1 MLARALRANAL
12 RAAAGAAV
20 AGATSLALAEA
31 AKDKRFYEIEGEDAL
46 LAFKPAVPYPGWDS
60 NWDDL
65 KLTSRQVAKELGHEW
80 SSKFDYAANIR
91 KLFAEHTDV
100 PETEVDV
107 LVAQS
112 DDLPKLYRQSYA
124 KHAWGGA
131 SVRYI
136 VLVRHGQYDEQ
147 RALQKA
153 IKKEKGP
160 QATDLDE
167 MLQKDSWE
175 RINAGQVLT
184 ALGRQQATA
193 TGKLLARMLAP
204 ALDPER
210 EGDVRIHTSTMT
222 RAQETADLIAAEL
235 PPHVRR
241 LPPEKN
247 LSEGEPPALDVPAPY
262 FVTPRGAHVEGSRME
277 AAYRSLF
284 YRSLPRRRGGGGGGR
299 QQRRADAPVA
309 GRARRRARGR
319 AGARAEQAVP
329 LRVRRRRLPRQR
341 DPVLCAARAPAAAGG
356 VAPPRLVQ
364 RQLRAAAHLAA
375 LGRRLPRELRQLRP
389 PGARG
394 DDVRDGGGAGALSEV
409 MRVSVWFRN
418 YFIQRTFHSG
428 VFGPPTRPSAARTVR
443 HPVLPERSL
452 PPRRGGPR

>member
-31 AKDKRFYEIEGEDAL
+31 AKDKRFYEIEGDDAL

-80 SSKFDYAANIR
+80 SSRFDYAANIR

-153 IKKEKGP
+153 IKKELGP

-409 MRVSVWFRN
+409 E
-418 YFIQRTFHSG
+418 
-428 VFGPPTRPSAARTVR
+428 A
-443 HPVLPERSL
+443 VLFYTW
-452 PPRRGGPR
+452 PRRR

>member
-1 MLARALRANAL
+1 
-12 RAAAGAAV
+12 G
-20 AGATSLALAEA
+20 
-31 AKDKRFYEIEGEDAL
+31 DDAL

-80 SSKFDYAANIR
+80 SSNFDYAANIR

-153 IKKEKGP
+153 IKKEIGP

-222 RAQETADLIAAEL
+222 RAQETAD
-235 PPHVRR
+235 
-241 LPPEKN
+241 
-247 LSEGEPPALDVPAPY
+247 
-262 FVTPRGAHVEGSRME
+262 
-277 AAYRSLF
+277 
-284 YRSLPRRRGGGGGGR
+284 
-299 QQRRADAPVA
+299 
-309 GRARRRARGR
+309 
-319 AGARAEQAVP
+319 
-329 LRVRRRRLPRQR
+329 
-341 DPVLCAARAPAAAGG
+341 
-356 VAPPRLVQ
+356 
-364 RQLRAAAHLAA
+364 
-375 LGRRLPRELRQLRP
+375 
-389 PGARG
+389 
-394 DDVRDGGGAGALSEV
+394 
-409 MRVSVWFRN
+409 
-418 YFIQRTFHSG
+418 
-428 VFGPPTRPSAARTVR
+428 
-443 HPVLPERSL
+443 
-452 PPRRGGPR
+452 

>member
-1 MLARALRANAL
+1 M
-12 RAAAGAAV
+12 
-20 AGATSLALAEA
+20 
-31 AKDKRFYEIEGEDAL
+31 

-153 IKKEKGP
+153 IKKEIGP

-284 YRSLPRRRGGGGGGR
+284 YRSLPRRRPPPAAPPEATTEAAAAGGGAAAEEEGGSS
-299 QQRRADAPVA
+299 AVLMHPSLVAPAAVPA
-309 GRARRRARGR
+309 AAPR
-319 AGARAEQAVP
+319 ARAEQAVP

-409 MRVSVWFRN
+409 AVL
-418 YFIQRTFHSG
+418 FI
-428 VFGPPTRPSAARTVR
+428 
-443 HPVLPERSL
+443 
-452 PPRRGGPR
+452 

>member
-1 MLARALRANAL
+1 M
-12 RAAAGAAV
+12 
-20 AGATSLALAEA
+20 
-31 AKDKRFYEIEGEDAL
+31 
-46 LAFKPAVPYPGWDS
+46 
-60 NWDDL
+60 
-65 KLTSRQVAKELGHEW
+65 
-80 SSKFDYAANIR
+80 
-91 KLFAEHTDV
+91 
-100 PETEVDV
+100 DV

-153 IKKEKGP
+153 IKKEIGP

-262 FVTPRGAHVEGSRME
+262 FVDAARRPRRGLADGGGVPLALLPVAPAAE
-277 AAYRSLF
+277 AAAR
-284 YRSLPRRRGGGGGGR
+284 RAAGGDDRGGGGGRRRGGGGGGR

-319 AGARAEQAVP
+319 AARA
-329 LRVRRRRLPRQR
+329 R
-341 DPVLCAARAPAAAGG
+341 
-356 VAPPRLVQ
+356 
-364 RQLRAAAHLAA
+364 
-375 LGRRLPRELRQLRP
+375 
-389 PGARG
+389 GA
-394 DDVRDGGGAGALSEV
+394 S
-409 MRVSVWFRN
+409 S
-418 YFIQRTFHSG
+418 
-428 VFGPPTRPSAARTVR
+428 SAASTTSSSAT
-443 HPVLPERSL
+443 PT
-452 PPRRGGPR
+452 

>member
-31 AKDKRFYEIEGEDAL
+31 AKDKRFYEIEGDDAL

-153 IKKEKGP
+153 IKKEVGP

-235 PPHVRR
+235 PPHVHR
-241 LPPEKN
+241 LPPGKN

-284 YRSLPRRRGGGGGGR
+284 YRSLPRRRPPP
-299 QQRRADAPVA
+299 AAPPEA
-309 GRARRRARGR
+309 TTEA
-319 AGARAEQAVP
+319 
-329 LRVRRRRLPRQR
+329 
-341 DPVLCAARAPAAAGG
+341 AAAGG
-356 VAPPRLVQ
+356 GAAAEEEGGSSAVLMHPSLVAPAAVPAAAPARARSKQFRCEYDIVVCHANVI
-364 RQLRAAAHLAA
+364 RYFVLRALQLPPEAWLRLGSFNGSFALLRISPLSGAVCLESFGNFGHLAPEETTFGMA
-375 LGRRLPRELRQLRP
+375 
-389 PGARG
+389 
-394 DDVRDGGGAGALSEV
+394 AGLEH
-409 MRVSVWFRN
+409 F
-418 YFIQRTFHSG
+418 QK
-428 VFGPPTRPSAARTVR
+428 
-443 HPVLPERSL
+443 
-452 PPRRGGPR
+452 

>member
-20 AGATSLALAEA
+20 AVATSLAPP
-31 AKDKRFYEIEGEDAL
+31 RPRRTSAL
-46 LAFKPAVPYPGWDS
+46 RNRRRRRVARLQAAVPPVGTR

-80 SSKFDYAANIR
+80 SSNFDYAANIR

-153 IKKEKGP
+153 IKKEIGP

-222 RAQETADLIAAEL
+222 RARDGGTHRRRAAAARAPLAAREPRASRPPSTSRAVLCHAARRPSARGWRRRTAA
-235 PPHVRR
+235 
-241 LPPEKN
+241 
-247 LSEGEPPALDVPAPY
+247 
-262 FVTPRGAHVEGSRME
+262 
-277 AAYRSLF
+277 F
-284 YRSLPRRRGGGGGGR
+284 YRSPRGGGRRSPRRPSTTEAAAAGGG
-299 QQRRADAPVA
+299 AAAEEEGGSSVVLIPVA
-309 GRARRRARGR
+309 GRLPPCPRPP
-319 AGARAEQAVP
+319 ARAEQAVP
-329 LRVRRRRLPRQR
+329 PRVRRRVCHANS
-341 DPVLCAARAPAAAGG
+341 PVLCAARAPAAAGG

-364 RQLRAAAHLAA
+364 RQLRAAAS
-375 LGRRLPRELRQLRP
+375 RRSR
-389 PGARG
+389 A
-394 DDVRDGGGAGALSEV
+394 
-409 MRVSVWFRN
+409 
-418 YFIQRTFHSG
+418 
-428 VFGPPTRPSAARTVR
+428 PSASRASATSATWRR
-443 HPVLPERSL
+443 RRRSGW
-452 PPRRGGPR
+452 RRGWSTFR

>member
-31 AKDKRFYEIEGEDAL
+31 AKDKRFYEIEGDDAL

-80 SSKFDYAANIR
+80 SSNFDYAANIR

-153 IKKEKGP
+153 IKKEIGP

-204 ALDPER
+204 ALEKKSCC
-210 EGDVRIHTSTMT
+210 G
-222 RAQETADLIAAEL
+222 AYLYEL
-235 PPHVRR
+235 P
-241 LPPEKN
+241 L
-247 LSEGEPPALDVPAPY
+247 L
-262 FVTPRGAHVEGSRME
+262 
-277 AAYRSLF
+277 
-284 YRSLPRRRGGGGGGR
+284 
-299 QQRRADAPVA
+299 
-309 GRARRRARGR
+309 
-319 AGARAEQAVP
+319 
-329 LRVRRRRLPRQR
+329 
-341 DPVLCAARAPAAAGG
+341 
-356 VAPPRLVQ
+356 
-364 RQLRAAAHLAA
+364 
-375 LGRRLPRELRQLRP
+375 
-389 PGARG
+389 
-394 DDVRDGGGAGALSEV
+394 
-409 MRVSVWFRN
+409 
-418 YFIQRTFHSG
+418 
-428 VFGPPTRPSAARTVR
+428 
-443 HPVLPERSL
+443 
-452 PPRRGGPR
+452 